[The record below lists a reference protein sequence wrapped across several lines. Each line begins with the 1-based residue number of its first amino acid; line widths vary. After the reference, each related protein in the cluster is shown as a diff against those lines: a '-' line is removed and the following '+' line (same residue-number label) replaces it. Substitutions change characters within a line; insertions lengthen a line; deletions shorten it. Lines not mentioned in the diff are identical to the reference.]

1 MYGSDGVNDDSER
14 TAFRRTEKKYKLY
27 YDSNSKSSKK
37 KKQPRAVDLSEVID
51 FKSISESFAVNGDL
65 PAGVSKLER
74 NFDRPVFCLDNC
86 PGFYFIPASLSIEE
100 QCRWI
105 KESLVSFPQPPNRT
119 NHNALYG
126 AIHDLFNAA
135 KTSQV
140 LVKEVTVPGEDI
152 SNDVDANFHNHRW
165 ASSEEHDSSVNGG
178 NCRSIS
184 ASVLLRKLRWSTL
197 GLQFDWSKRCYNVSL
212 PHNKIPDALC
222 ELAKKM
228 AAPAMAVGEEFQPE
242 AAIVN
247 YFSSGDMLGGHLDD
261 MEADWSKP
269 IVSMS
274 LGCKAIFLLG
284 GKSRN
289 DEPLAMF
296 LRSGDVV
303 LMAGEARERFH
314 GVPRIFTDIENA
326 DIGSLEKKLSD
337 EDDICYLEYIKT
349 SRININI
356 RQVF

>member
-1 MYGSDGVNDDSER
+1 MYGSDSVNDDSER
-14 TAFRRTEKKYKLY
+14 TAFRKTEKKYKLY

-37 KKQPRAVDLSEVID
+37 KKQPRPVDLSEVID
-51 FKSISESFAVNGDL
+51 FKSISESFARNGDL
-65 PAGVSKLER
+65 PTGVSKLDYH
-74 NFDRPVFCLDNC
+74 FDRPVFCLDDC
-86 PGFYFIPASLSIEE
+86 PGFYFIPAALSIEE

-105 KESLVSFPQPPNRT
+105 KESLVSFPRPPNRT
-119 NHNALYG
+119 NHNAHYG

-135 KTSQV
+135 KDRQV
-140 LVKEVTVPGEDI
+140 LVKEAIIPGEDNSI
-152 SNDVDANFHNHRW
+152 AVDVSFHNHRW
-165 ASSEEHDSSVNGG
+165 ASSEELDSSVNGN
-178 NCRSIS
+178 NCNSIS

-197 GLQFDWSKRCYNVSL
+197 GLQFDWSKRSYNISL

-247 YFSSGDMLGGHLDD
+247 YFGSGDMLGGHLDD

-289 DEPLAMF
+289 DEPLAMS
-296 LRSGDVV
+296 LRSGDIV
-303 LMAGEARERFH
+303 LMSGEARERFH
-314 GVPRIFTDIENA
+314 GVPRIFTDTENA
-326 DIGSLEKKLSD
+326 EIGSLEKQLSD

-356 RQVF
+356 RLQK